1 MHRHAAQKIISISR
15 PQLLF
20 LNSNGVTSTGS
31 LGQNNRLWQDIC
43 KYNLKK
49 NPACECRF
57 IQSKA
62 FMLRKIIFSVVAMF
76 ISSAVNAQ
84 DTALR
89 VAVLGN
95 SMPMSYLDAKGELTG
110 FSIAIIRALCEEIK
124 ANCQFKVITLD
135 SLVAG
140 EFDVAAIGL
149 LDTPERRAKIL
160 LTKPFF
166 RSASI
171 WFTKQRKFPGTAGIR
186 IAAVAGSAQA
196 AFLQGKGWK
205 MVPMQS
211 NDQIAQML
219 MSDLADAGLV
229 PMPTAISLMQNPGF
243 SALNFQFMVMD
254 EPGLAGDACFGV
266 APNNPELK
274 KKLDTALDRIKRN
287 GRYDKI
293 NSEFLPFR
301 VN

>member
-1 MHRHAAQKIISISR
+1 MKK
-15 PQLLF
+15 LLLTALFIF
-20 LNSNGVTSTGS
+20 LVGSTG
-31 LGQNNRLWQDIC
+31 
-43 KYNLKK
+43 
-49 NPACECRF
+49 
-57 IQSKA
+57 
-62 FMLRKIIFSVVAMF
+62 
-76 ISSAVNAQ
+76 AQ
-84 DTALR
+84 EAPLR

-95 SMPMSYLDAKGELTG
+95 SMPMSYLDSKGELTG
-110 FSIAIIRALCEEIK
+110 FSIGIIRAMCEEMRASCNLRVIPLDK
-124 ANCQFKVITLD
+124 AVE

-171 WFTKQRKFPGTAGIR
+171 WFTKNRKFPGTPGIK
-186 IAAVAGSAQA
+186 IAAVAGSAQS
-196 AFLQGKGWK
+196 AFLQNKNWK
-205 MVPMQS
+205 VIPIQS

-219 MSDLADAGLV
+219 MSDQADAGLI

-243 SALNFQFMVMD
+243 SALNFQYMMMD
-254 EPGLAGDACFGV
+254 EPGLSGDACFGV
-266 APNNPELK
+266 TPNNPELK
-274 KKLDTALDRIKRN
+274 RKLDSALDRIKRN